1 MKDVSLV
8 VARYGQEG
16 RIGGFLGVLGPTRMQ
31 YGRAIAVVRYMTQ
44 VMNELL
50 AEVYGFDE

>member
-1 MKDVSLV
+1 
-8 VARYGQEG
+8 
-16 RIGGFLGVLGPTRMQ
+16 MQ

-50 AEVYGFDE
+50 AEVYGIDIDESWG